1 MINITMGRALSLS
14 RRAVPQEDALMDHA
28 RPHVLVIDD
37 EEDVREL
44 LTCELDQD
52 GFDVS
57 CASTG
62 MAALDMLKVCRFD
75 VAVCDFRMPGM
86 NGAETVAGIKALEPD
101 LKVIIA
107 TGYATTTSAIQCMKS
122 GAYDFIEKPYN
133 VRDLKQMLHA
143 ALFKTQLDAMSALHG
158 ASTALLGAIS
168 RTDFLQSAVNWA
180 ATVVPC
186 STAALLLSQAAG
198 AAAVRKA
205 PGAESLSDEFLRE
218 VTGKGLHSSEPMRM
232 PIPGL
237 VYRKGDTSVDSVG
250 CAITCPLRAC
260 GRSFGALTLMREPG
274 LPIFTTP
281 EVQAIRIFAIEI
293 ALALETMR
301 LRTRP
306 DVDAVVQ

>member
-1 MINITMGRALSLS
+1 MIIVIIMGKALST
-14 RRAVPQEDALMDHA
+14 RRFSAPEETLVDCT

-44 LTCELDQD
+44 LVCELDQD
-52 GFDVS
+52 GFDVT

-62 MAALDMLKVCRFD
+62 MAAVEMLKACRFD
-75 VAVCDFRMPGM
+75 VAVCDFRMPGI
-86 NGAETVAGIKALEPD
+86 NGAETVARIKVVEPD

-107 TGYATTTSAIQCMKS
+107 TGYATTSSAIQCMKS

-143 ALFKTQLDAMSALHG
+143 ALFKTQLDAMAALHG
-158 ASTALLGAIS
+158 ASAALVKAIS
-168 RTDFLQSAVNWA
+168 RPDFLQSAVNWA

-186 STAALLLSQAAG
+186 STAALLLAQAAG

-218 VTGKGLHSSEPMRM
+218 VTGKGLHSSEPLRM

-237 VYRKGDTSVDSVG
+237 IYKKGDASGESVG
-250 CAITCPLRAC
+250 CALTSPLRVC

-274 LPIFTTP
+274 LPVFTTP
-281 EVQAIRIFAIEI
+281 EGQAIRIFATEV

-301 LRTRP
+301 LRAGLG
-306 DVDAVVQ
+306 VDAVMQ